1 MHLPTFYLMGFLPSF
16 AEVKLI
22 PFFPLKQNSLD
33 KFFSFRQY
41 LRYLLVAKGPD
52 SIHSPFV
59 FDFYNAVLT
68 HPYRFYSHEILE
80 EKRTEI
86 LNDLTVIEFEDPG
99 AVKKFRQDKIGN
111 LASRSLMPVEKA
123 VLLFQL
129 SHWLRPEKVL
139 ELGTS
144 FGLTTAYLAKAY
156 PSEITTFEGVSPIA
170 ERARA
175 LWESL
180 DIFSI
185 DSRTG
190 KVEEMLPD
198 FLQDPEN
205 HPDLAIVDA
214 DHRFEATI
222 RNFQLLA
229 NVAKDGTCIVFDDIY
244 WSVGMGKAWETIKA
258 DSRVTVSIDVFGFGI
273 VFFRKASK
281 KENFVLRW

>member
-1 MHLPTFYLMGFLPSF
+1 MD
-16 AEVKLI
+16 LI
-22 PFFPLKQNSLD
+22 Y
-33 KFFSFRQY
+33 SFRQY
-41 LRYLLVAKGPD
+41 LRYLWKAKGPD

-59 FDFYNAVLT
+59 FDFFNAVLA

-80 EKRTEI
+80 EKRAEI
-86 LNDLTVIEFEDPG
+86 LNDRTIIGFEDPG
-99 AVKKFRQDKIGN
+99 AVKKYRQDEIRN

-123 VLLFQL
+123 ILLFQL

-144 FGLTTAYLAKAY
+144 FGLTTAYLAKAF

-170 ERARA
+170 DKANA

-180 DIFSI
+180 DIYSI

-214 DHRFEATI
+214 DHSFESTI
-222 RNFQLLA
+222 RNFNLLA
-229 NVAKDGTCIVFDDIY
+229 TVAKDGTCIVFDDIY
-244 WSVGMGKAWETIKA
+244 WSQGMGKAWEAIKA
-258 DSRVTVSIDVFGFGI
+258 DPRVTVSIDVYGFGI
-273 VFFRKASK
+273 VFFRMASK

>member
-1 MHLPTFYLMGFLPSF
+1 MNLFY
-16 AEVKLI
+16 
-22 PFFPLKQNSLD
+22 
-33 KFFSFRQY
+33 SFRQY
-41 LRYLLVAKGPD
+41 IRYLLRAKGPD

-59 FDFYNAVLT
+59 FDFYNAVLA

-86 LNDLTVIEFEDPG
+86 LQDRTVIEFEDPG
-99 AVKKFRQDKIGN
+99 AVKKIRRDEIRN
-111 LASRSLMPVEKA
+111 LASRSLMPAEKA
-123 VLLFQL
+123 TLLFQL

-144 FGLTTAYLAKAY
+144 FGLTTAYLAKAF

-170 ERARA
+170 ERART
-175 LWESL
+175 LWDSL
-180 DIFSI
+180 DIYNI

-205 HPDLAIVDA
+205 HPDLSIVDA
-214 DHRFEATI
+214 DHSYESTL

-229 NVAKDGTCIVFDDIY
+229 DVAKDSTCIVFDDIY
-244 WSVGMGKAWETIKA
+244 WSAGMGKAWEAIKA
-258 DSRVTVSIDVFGFGI
+258 DARVTVSIDVYGFGI